1 MSKLSKEVFGSLP
14 DGSTADIF
22 TLRNANGME
31 ARITNYGGI
40 VVSLTAPD
48 RNGVWGDVVHGCN
61 SLAEYL
67 KEFYY
72 FGCLVGRYGNRIA
85 KGKFTLNGQEYTLA
99 QNNGENNLHGGIKGF
114 DKVLW
119 KARALDRKDGAA
131 LELTYTA
138 KDGEEGF
145 PGNLSVKAIYSLTA
159 DNALKLE
166 YTATTDK
173 DTHCNLTHH
182 SYFNLAGKGD
192 VLGYEMFINSA
203 KYTPVSASLIPT
215 GELRPVAGTPFDF
228 SKPTPIGA
236 RIDADDEQ
244 IKFGAGYD
252 HNWVLKK
259 ERQGRLSL
267 AATVYDPSTGR
278 FLEAF
283 TTEPGVQCYTGNY
296 LDGSLTGKGGWAYPR
311 RSAFCLEP
319 QHFPDSP
326 NQPTFPSTVLKPGQT
341 YRHTLLY
348 KFSAK

>member
-1 MSKLSKEVFGSLP
+1 MK
-14 DGSTADIF
+14 TATMKPIVYP
-22 TLRNANGME
+22 LILAAGM
-31 ARITNYGGI
+31 
-40 VVSLTAPD
+40 LLL
-48 RNGVWGDVVHGCN
+48 HGCAT
-61 SLAEYL
+61 S
-67 KEFYY
+67 
-72 FGCLVGRYGNRIA
+72 
-85 KGKFTLNGQEYTLA
+85 GQPA
-99 QNNGENNLHGGIKGF
+99 
-114 DKVLW
+114 
-119 KARALDRKDGAA
+119 
-131 LELTYTA
+131 
-138 KDGEEGF
+138 
-145 PGNLSVKAIYSLTA
+145 SLTA